1 MASPK
6 ENGRVKMKQKKKRR
20 HIKYSAPVVMTRLS
34 FYVTPLSPIM
44 IISIICGCLSY
55 FCSIL
60 IPIIGGY
67 TMTEIFY
74 GNEEIDRI
82 ITIIAILAVSYG
94 ILKYIEQYCNQYV
107 SLKLLENFRDKV
119 FKALR
124 RLAPAKTDEKESGK
138 LLSLLSSDIELLE
151 IFYSKTITPLFVAII
166 SSITI
171 VVVIFQYNIILGAL
185 AILAHMTIGYLI
197 PRSAYKKGQ
206 KNSQNNRV
214 TTDELNSVLL
224 SSIYGIDEI
233 LQYNYSDTMRSKIDD
248 ATFEVEFTNHVMKRH
263 TASTRSIT
271 SLYVLLF
278 SIVMLFGSSTLFTMG
293 IYSVEAVVIP
303 VLLLISSF
311 NAVVSLANLGTGL
324 SQSIASA
331 RRIFE
336 LIDEKPLVA
345 KVTGQNT
352 IKNKNASFNN
362 ASFSYDDEEI
372 LSNFS
377 LYINNNEILGIKGKS
392 GVGKSTILK
401 LLMRFRDVDS
411 GEIKISSHNIKNI
424 NTRSLRKSQG
434 LVMQET
440 FFFNDTILNN
450 IKIADLDAT
459 EEQIIAACKKAS
471 IHNFID
477 SLPNGYDT
485 LVSEMGK
492 NLSDG
497 EKQRIGLARVFL
509 QGSSFILLDEPTS
522 NLDSLNENTIL
533 YSLKQ
538 IKNKTIIIVS
548 HRTSAMKIADNI
560 IEIRSKRKS

>member
-1 MASPK
+1 MACSK
-6 ENGRVKMKQKKKRR
+6 ENGKLKMKNKKKRR
-20 HIKYSAPVVMTRLS
+20 HIKYSAPFVMVRLS
-34 FYVTPLSPIM
+34 YYITPLSPLM

-55 FCSIL
+55 FCAIL
-60 IPIIGGY
+60 IPILGSY

-74 GNEEIDRI
+74 GNDTIDNI
-82 ITIIAILAVSYG
+82 ILTLLILAIAYG
-94 ILKYIEQYCNQYV
+94 VLKYLEQYTNQYI

-119 FKALR
+119 FHALR
-124 RLAPAKTDEKESGK
+124 RLAPAKLDEKDSGK
-138 LLSLLSSDIELLE
+138 LMSLISSDIELLE
-151 IFYSKTITPLFVAII
+151 VFYSRTITPLFVAII

-171 VVVIFQYNIILGAL
+171 VVVIFHYNIILGGLAL
-185 AILAHMTIGYLI
+185 IAHFTIGYLI
-197 PRSAYKKGQ
+197 PKSTYKKSKKNVQ
-206 KNSQNNRV
+206 KNREA
-214 TTDELNSVLL
+214 TDDLNSIIL

-233 LQYNYSDTMRSKIDD
+233 LQYNYSDSMHKKIDEYTD
-248 ATFEVEFTNHVMKRH
+248 EVEYTNSVMKKH
-263 TASTRSIT
+263 NASTRSVT
-271 SLYVLLF
+271 TFYVLLF
-278 SIVMLFGSSTLFTMG
+278 SIVLLFGSSTLFSMG
-293 IYSVEAVVIP
+293 LYDVDAVVVP

-324 SQSIASA
+324 SQTIASA

-336 LIDEKPLVA
+336 LIDEKPLVK
-345 KVTGQNT
+345 KVTGENT
-352 IKNKNASFNN
+352 IKNKNISFNN
-362 ASFSYDDEEI
+362 ASFSYDEE
-372 LSNFS
+372 LVLNNFS

-440 FFFNDTILNN
+440 FLFNDTILNN
-450 IKIADLDAT
+450 IKIADLEATDA
-459 EEQIIAACKKAS
+459 QVYAACKKAA
-471 IHNFID
+471 IHDFIE
-477 SLPNGYDT
+477 SLPQGYDT
-485 LVSEMGK
+485 VISELGK

-560 IEIRSKRKS
+560 IEIKSNRKS